1 MSNNSPLLQLTLM
14 RFREF
19 VREPDHLFWV
29 LAFPIL
35 LAAGLGLA
43 FRNRPP
49 EILKVVTV
57 NAELAR
63 SLRHEKLLDVEE
75 LSPREAEA
83 ALRLGKAALLVEPGD
98 GGTVVYRFD
107 DTSAEGR
114 TARML
119 ADRAV
124 QHSAGRVD
132 PIASQD
138 QPIVEPGARYID
150 FLIPGLLGMNM
161 MSSAIWSVG
170 YVIADTRRRKLMK
183 RLVATPM
190 RRHHY
195 LLSFLISRL
204 GLLILETGTIL
215 AFGALVFHVPLR
227 GSWTDLAV
235 ICVLGSLSFT
245 ALGLL
250 ISSRART
257 VEAVSGLANLA
268 MLPMWI
274 ASGVFFS
281 AQRFPDLL
289 MPLIKV
295 LPLTAAID
303 ALRANMLQGANLAH
317 LGPELGVLAAWML
330 VCFTLAMWL
339 FRWR

>member
-1 MSNNSPLLQLTLM
+1 
-14 RFREF
+14 
-19 VREPDHLFWV
+19 
-29 LAFPIL
+29 
-35 LAAGLGLA
+35 
-43 FRNRPP
+43 
-49 EILKVVTV
+49 
-57 NAELAR
+57 
-63 SLRHEKLLDVEE
+63 
-75 LSPREAEA
+75 
-83 ALRLGKAALLVEPGD
+83 
-98 GGTVVYRFD
+98 
-107 DTSAEGR
+107 
-114 TARML
+114 
-119 ADRAV
+119 
-124 QHSAGRVD
+124 
-132 PIASQD
+132 
-138 QPIVEPGARYID
+138 
-150 FLIPGLLGMNM
+150 MNM

-170 YVIADTRRRKLMK
+170 YVIANTRRRKLMK
-183 RLVATPM
+183 RMVATPM
-190 RRHHY
+190 RRYHY

-204 GLLILETGTIL
+204 ALLILETGTIL

-227 GSWTDLAV
+227 GTWLDLAV

-289 MPLIKV
+289 QPLIKV

-303 ALRANMLQGANLAH
+303 ALRANMLQGASLAH
-317 LGPELGVLAAWML
+317 TGPELGVLAAWTV
-330 VCFTLAMWL
+330 VCFTLAMKL